1 MLGFVYVALYDSLAT
16 VDVAGG
22 VLLASIWFQ
31 TGYVALFRA
40 MHGDDAG
47 REYVPAVAPRRVGPA
62 PLPPPPEPRS
72 PWAR

>member
-1 MLGFVYVALYDSLAT
+1 MFGFVYVALYDSLAT

-22 VLLASIWFQ
+22 VLLVSIWFQ

-47 REYVPAVAPRRVGPA
+47 REYVAAVAPRRAGPA
-62 PLPPPPEPRS
+62 SLPPPPGARS